1 MDEMINGAAP
11 VATESAPAPVSAPQE
26 QPAQSFED
34 TMSAVWDKMNPTRDD
49 GGKFASD
56 APVKPEG
63 AENAAEAKI
72 GDDNDQPLEKAPE
85 PAKPAIE
92 APNSWS
98 AEMKAKF
105 GALPPEAQEY
115 IAQREREAHAAI
127 TQKGEQIKAFEPI
140 RQTLDQHR
148 EVFVKNGV
156 SEAEGVQR
164 LFQADRFLQ
173 EQPVEAIQWLA
184 NHYGVDLRQFSTGNQ
199 QHDQSQ
205 QPSSEVIQLRRE
217 LAEIKN
223 SLTARER
230 KEQQAQTTT
239 VTQAINDF
247 ASKEENKY
255 FDEVEE
261 ELMGLI
267 PVIKAKEPGLNYGEV
282 LQKAYDRAVYANP
295 DVRQRLQADQQKAA
309 EDKRKADEA
318 EAVRKAKQA
327 GGINQKSVQ
336 GTSPTK
342 GASME
347 DTMSQVYDRLHGNG

>member
-1 MDEMINGAAP
+1 MDELINGAAP
-11 VATESAPAPVSAPQE
+11 VVTESAPVPVSAPVE
-26 QPAQSFED
+26 QAAPSFED
-34 TMSAVWDKMNPTRDD
+34 TMSQVWDKMNPNRDD

-56 APVKPEG
+56 TPVIKPEG
-63 AENAAEAKI
+63 AEVAAEVKT
-72 GDDNDQPLEKAPE
+72 DENNDQPLEKAPE

-105 GALPPEAQEY
+105 PNLSPDVQEY
-115 IAQREREAHAAI
+115 VAQREREAHQAI
-127 TQKGEQIKAFEPI
+127 TQKGEQVKAFEPI

-156 SEAEGVQR
+156 TEAEGVQR
-164 LFQADRFLQ
+164 LFAADRFLQ
-173 EQPVEAIQWLA
+173 EKPGEAIQWLA
-184 NHYGVDLRQFSTGNQ
+184 NHYGVDLRQFATGNPQ
-199 QHDQSQ
+199 QDQS
-205 QPSSEVIQLRRE
+205 PNGEVLQLRRE

-230 KEQQAQTTT
+230 SEQQAQTAT
-239 VTQAINDF
+239 VAQTIDKF
-247 ASKEENKY
+247 ASENPY
-255 FDEVEE
+255 FNDVED
-261 ELMGLI
+261 ELMGMI
-267 PVIKAKEPGLNYGEV
+267 PVIKSKEPGLNYGEV
-282 LQKAYDRAVYANP
+282 LKKAYDRAVYANP

-309 EDKRKADEA
+309 EDKRKVDEA

-342 GASME
+342 GATME
-347 DTMSQVYDRLHGNG
+347 DTMSAVFDRLHGNG

>member
-1 MDEMINGAAP
+1 MDEVINGAAP
-11 VATESAPAPVSAPQE
+11 VVTESAPAPVVTE
-26 QPAQSFED
+26 QATPSMED

-49 GGKFASD
+49 GGKFAATTSD
-56 APVKPEG
+56 KPEG
-63 AENAAEAKI
+63 AETAAEVKPEEN
-72 GDDNDQPLEKAPE
+72 NDQPLDKAPE

-105 GALPPEAQEY
+105 TSLPPDAQEY

-164 LFQADRFLQ
+164 LFAADRFLQ

-184 NHYGVDLRQFSTGNQ
+184 NHYGVDLRQFSTGTQ
-199 QHDQSQ
+199 QPDQSQ

-230 KEQQAQTTT
+230 SEQQAQTAT
-239 VTQAINDF
+239 VAQAIEKF
-247 ASKEENKY
+247 ASENPY
-255 FDEVEE
+255 FAEVEE

-267 PVIKAKEPGLNYGEV
+267 PVIRSKEPGLNHSEV
-282 LQKAYDRAVYANP
+282 LKKAYDRAVYANP

-309 EDKRKADEA
+309 EEKRKAEEA

-336 GTSPTK
+336 GTTPTK

-347 DTMSQVYDRLHGNG
+347 DTMSAVYDRLHGNG

>member
-1 MDEMINGAAP
+1 
-11 VATESAPAPVSAPQE
+11 
-26 QPAQSFED
+26 
-34 TMSAVWDKMNPTRDD
+34 MNQARDD
-49 GGKFASD
+49 GGKFAATTPD
-56 APVKPEG
+56 KPEG
-63 AENAAEAKI
+63 AETAAEVKPEEN
-72 GDDNDQPLEKAPE
+72 NDQPLDKAPE

-105 GALPPEAQEY
+105 SSLPPEAQEY

-164 LFQADRFLQ
+164 LFAADRFLQ
-173 EQPVEAIQWLA
+173 ERPAEAIQWLA
-184 NHYGVDLRQFSTGNQ
+184 NHYGVDLRQFATGTQ
-199 QHDQSQ
+199 QPDQSQ

-230 KEQQAQTTT
+230 SEQQAQTAT
-239 VTQAINDF
+239 VAQTIEKF
-247 ASKEENKY
+247 ASENPY
-255 FDEVEE
+255 FAEVEE

-267 PVIKAKEPGLNYGEV
+267 PVIKSKEPGLNHSEV
-282 LQKAYDRAVYANP
+282 LKKAYDRAVYANP

-309 EDKRKADEA
+309 EEKRKAEEA

-336 GTSPTK
+336 GTTPTK

-347 DTMSQVYDRLHGNG
+347 DTMSAVYDRLHGNG

>member
-1 MDEMINGAAP
+1 MDELNSGAAT
-11 VATESAPAPVSAPQE
+11 VVTESTPAPVVTE
-26 QPAQSFED
+26 QSTPSMED
-34 TMSAVWDKMNPTRDD
+34 TMSAVWDKMNPTRGDD
-49 GGKFASD
+49 GKFASD
-56 APVKPEG
+56 NPVTEG
-63 AENAAEAKI
+63 AENAAETTEEKI
-72 GDDNDQPLEKAPE
+72 DQPSDTAQE
-85 PAKPAIE
+85 PVKPSAIE

-105 GALPPEAQEY
+105 GSLPPETQQY
-115 IAQREREAHAAI
+115 IAEREREAHTAI

-140 RQTLDQHR
+140 RQALDQNR
-148 EVFVKNGV
+148 EVFIKNGV
-156 SEAEGVQR
+156 TEAEAISKYVA
-164 LFQADRFLQ
+164 ADRFL
-173 EQPVEAIQWLA
+173 ESNPAEAIKWLA
-184 NHYGVDLRQFSTGNQ
+184 ESYGVDLRQFTTGNPQ
-199 QHDQSQ
+199 QDQSQ
-205 QPSSEVIQLRRE
+205 QPSSEVLQLRRE

-230 KEQQAQTTT
+230 SEHQAQTAT

-255 FDEVEE
+255 FNEVEE

-267 PVIKAKEPGLNYGEV
+267 PIIRSKEPNLSHGEV

-295 DVRQRLQADQQKAA
+295 DVRQRIQADQQKAA
-309 EDKRKADEA
+309 EDKRKAEQA

-336 GTSPTK
+336 GQSPTK

-347 DTMSQVYDRLHGNG
+347 DTMSQVYDRLMGNG

>member
-1 MDEMINGAAP
+1 MNDFNS
-11 VATESAPAPVSAPQE
+11 ESAPSAPE
-26 QPAQSFED
+26 VPVVAENPTPSAVSMED
-34 TMSAVWDKMNPTRDD
+34 TMSSVWDKLNPSRGDD
-49 GGKFASD
+49 GKFASD
-56 APVKPEG
+56 KPVVEG
-63 AENAAEAKI
+63 AENAAETTEKKI
-72 GDDNDQPLEKAPE
+72 DQPSEAAQE
-85 PAKPAIE
+85 PVKPAIE

-105 GALPPEAQEY
+105 GALPPEAQQY
-115 IAQREREAHAAI
+115 IADREREAHQAI

-148 EVFVKNGV
+148 EVFLKNGV
-156 SEAEGVQR
+156 TEAEGVQR
-164 LFQADRFLQ
+164 LFAADRFLQ
-173 EQPVEAIQWLA
+173 ERPAEAIQWLA
-184 NHYGVDLRQFSTGNQ
+184 NHYGVDLRQFGTGTQ

-217 LAEIKN
+217 LAEIRN

-230 KEQQAQTTT
+230 NEQQAQTAT
-239 VTQAINDF
+239 VAQAIEKF
-247 ASKEENKY
+247 ASENPY
-255 FDEVEE
+255 FNDVED
-261 ELMGLI
+261 ELMGMI
-267 PVIKAKEPGLNYGEV
+267 PVIRSKEPGLTYSEV
-282 LQKAYDRAVYANP
+282 LKKAYDRAVYANP

-336 GTSPTK
+336 GTTPTK

-347 DTMSQVYDRLHGNG
+347 ETMAAVYDRLTGNG

>member
-1 MDEMINGAAP
+1 MDEIINGAAP
-11 VATESAPAPVSAPQE
+11 VATESAPVPVSTPVE
-26 QPAQSFED
+26 QATPSIED
-34 TMSAVWDKMNPTRDD
+34 TMSQVWDKMNPARDD
-49 GGKFASD
+49 GGKFAADNPVAEGADPAADAAEKKIDQPSD
-56 APVKPEG
+56 AAQEPVKPS
-63 AENAAEAKI
+63 
-72 GDDNDQPLEKAPE
+72 
-85 PAKPAIE
+85 AIE

-105 GALPPEAQEY
+105 GSLPPEAQQY
-115 IAQREREAHAAI
+115 IAEREREAHTAI

-164 LFQADRFLQ
+164 LFQADRFLS
-173 EQPVEAIQWLA
+173 EKPTEAIQWLA
-184 NHYGVDLRQFSTGNQ
+184 NHYGVDLRQFATGNPQ
-199 QHDQSQ
+199 QDQSQ
-205 QPSSEVIQLRRE
+205 PNSEVFQLRRE

-230 KEQQAQTTT
+230 SEQQAQTAT
-239 VTQAINDF
+239 VAQTIDKF
-247 ASKEENKY
+247 ASENPY
-255 FDEVEE
+255 FGDVED

-267 PVIKAKEPGLNYGEV
+267 PVIKAKEPGLNANEV
-282 LQKAYDRAVYANP
+282 LKKAYDRAVYANP

-342 GASME
+342 GGSME

>member
-1 MDEMINGAAP
+1 MDELNNGAAP
-11 VATESAPAPVSAPQE
+11 VATESAPAPVSAPVE
-26 QPAQSFED
+26 ATPSIED
-34 TMSAVWDKMNPTRDD
+34 TMSAVWDKMNPDRDA
-49 GGKFASD
+49 GGKFTSET
-56 APVKPEG
+56 PVKPEG
-63 AENAAEAKI
+63 AENAAELKTEEN
-72 GDDNDQPLEKAPE
+72 NDQPLEKAPE

-105 GALPPEAQEY
+105 PTLPPDAQEY

-156 SEAEGVQR
+156 SEAEGISK
-164 LFQADRFLQ
+164 LIQADRFL
-173 EQPVEAIQWLA
+173 ESNPTEAIKWLA
-184 NHYGVDLRQFSTGNQ
+184 DSYGVDLRQFVTGNPQ
-199 QHDQSQ
+199 QDQS
-205 QPSSEVIQLRRE
+205 PNSEVVQLRRE

-230 KEQQAQTTT
+230 SEHQAQTAT
-239 VTQAINDF
+239 VAQTIEKF
-247 ASKEENKY
+247 ASENPY
-255 FDEVEE
+255 FNDVED

-267 PVIKAKEPGLNYGEV
+267 PVIKAKEPGLNYNEV
-282 LQKAYDRAVYANP
+282 LKKAYDRAVYANP

-327 GGINQKSVQ
+327 GGINQKSAQ
-336 GTSPTK
+336 GVSPTK

-347 DTMSQVYDRLHGNG
+347 DTMSAVYDRLYGNG

>member
-11 VATESAPAPVSAPQE
+11 VATESAPAPVSTPVE
-26 QPAQSFED
+26 QPATSIED
-34 TMSAVWDKMNPTRDD
+34 TMSAVWEKMNPARDD
-49 GGKFASD
+49 GGKFAPD
-56 APVKPEG
+56 AAKTEG
-63 AENAAEAKI
+63 AEPAAEVKAEEN
-72 GDDNDQPLEKAPE
+72 NDQPLEKAPE

-115 IAQREREAHAAI
+115 IAQREREAHTAI

-148 EVFVKNGV
+148 EVFLKNGV

-164 LFQADRFLQ
+164 LFAADRFLQ
-173 EQPVEAIQWLA
+173 DKPVEAIQWLA

-217 LAEIKN
+217 LAEIRN

-230 KEQQAQTTT
+230 NEHQAQTAT
-239 VTQAINDF
+239 VAQTIEKF
-247 ASKEENKY
+247 ASENPY
-255 FDEVEE
+255 FNDVED
-261 ELMGLI
+261 ELMGMI
-267 PVIKAKEPGLNYGEV
+267 PVIKSKEPGLNYGEV

-327 GGINQKSVQ
+327 GGINQKSAQ
-336 GTSPTK
+336 GSSPAK
-342 GASME
+342 SGSME
-347 DTMSQVYDRLHGNG
+347 DTMSAVYDRLHGNG

>member
-1 MDEMINGAAP
+1 MDELINGAAP
-11 VATESAPAPVSAPQE
+11 VATESAPAPASAPVE
-26 QPAQSFED
+26 QAAPSFED
-34 TMSAVWDKMNPTRDD
+34 TMSQVWDKMNPKRDD
-49 GGKFASD
+49 TGQFASD
-56 APVKPEG
+56 NPVAEGAEPAADATVKKIDQPSDAAQEPVKP
-63 AENAAEAKI
+63 
-72 GDDNDQPLEKAPE
+72 
-85 PAKPAIE
+85 PAIE

-105 GALPPEAQEY
+105 GALPPEAQQY
-115 IAQREREAHAAI
+115 IADREREAHQAI

-156 SEAEGVQR
+156 TEAEGISK
-164 LFQADRFLQ
+164 LLAADRFL
-173 EQPVEAIQWLA
+173 ESNPVEAIKWLA
-184 NHYGVDLRQFSTGNQ
+184 NSYGVDLRQFVTGNPQ
-199 QHDQSQ
+199 QDQSQ
-205 QPSSEVIQLRRE
+205 QPSSEVFQLRRE

-230 KEQQAQTTT
+230 SEQQAQTAT
-239 VTQAINDF
+239 VAQTIEKF
-247 ASKEENKY
+247 ASENPY
-255 FDEVEE
+255 FNDVED
-261 ELMGLI
+261 ELMGMI
-267 PVIKAKEPGLNYGEV
+267 PVIKSKEPGLNYTEV
-282 LQKAYDRAVYANP
+282 LKKAYDRAVYANP

-327 GGINQKSVQ
+327 GGINQRSTQ

-347 DTMSQVYDRLHGNG
+347 DTMSQVYDRLMSNG

>member
-1 MDEMINGAAP
+1 MDDIINGAAP
-11 VATESAPAPVSAPQE
+11 VVTESAPAPVSTPVE
-26 QPAQSFED
+26 QPASSIED
-34 TMSAVWDKMNPTRDD
+34 TMSAVWDKMNPARDD

-56 APVKPEG
+56 TPVNPEG
-63 AENAAEAKI
+63 AESAAEVKT
-72 GDDNDQPLEKAPE
+72 GENNDQPLDKAPE

-105 GALPPEAQEY
+105 GSLPPEAQQY
-115 IAQREREAHAAI
+115 IAEREREAHTAI

-164 LFQADRFLQ
+164 LFQADRFLS
-173 EQPVEAIQWLA
+173 EKPTEAIQWLA
-184 NHYGVDLRQFSTGNQ
+184 NHYGVDLRQFSTGNPQ
-199 QHDQSQ
+199 QDQSQ
-205 QPSSEVIQLRRE
+205 PNGEVFQLRRE
-217 LAEIKN
+217 LAEIRN

-230 KEQQAQTTT
+230 TEQQAQTAT
-239 VTQAINDF
+239 VAQTIEKF
-247 ASKEENKY
+247 ASENPY
-255 FDEVEE
+255 FGDVED

-267 PVIKAKEPGLNYGEV
+267 PVIKAKEPGLNSTEV
-282 LQKAYDRAVYANP
+282 LKKAYDRAVYANP

-309 EDKRKADEA
+309 EDKRKTEEA

-347 DTMSQVYDRLHGNG
+347 DTMSAVYDRLHGNG

>member
-1 MDEMINGAAP
+1 MDDMINGAAP
-11 VATESAPAPVSAPQE
+11 VATESAPAPVSTPVE
-26 QPAQSFED
+26 QTPSMED
-34 TMSAVWDKMNPTRDD
+34 TMSAVWDKMNPARDD

-56 APVKPEG
+56 TPAKPEG
-63 AENAAEAKI
+63 AENAAEAKPEEN
-72 GDDNDQPLEKAPE
+72 NDQPLEKAPE
-85 PAKPAIE
+85 PVKPAIE

-105 GALPPEAQEY
+105 GALPPDAQEY

-164 LFQADRFLQ
+164 LFAADRYLQ

-184 NHYGVDLRQFSTGNQ
+184 NHYGVDLRQFATGNQ
-199 QHDQSQ
+199 QHDQS

-230 KEQQAQTTT
+230 SEHEAQTAT
-239 VTQAINDF
+239 VAQAIEKF
-247 ASKEENKY
+247 ESENPY
-255 FDEVEE
+255 FKDVED

-267 PVIKAKEPGLNYGEV
+267 PVIRAKEPGLNHSEV
-282 LQKAYDRAVYANP
+282 LKKAYDRAVYANP

-347 DTMSQVYDRLHGNG
+347 DTMAAVYDRLHGNG